1 MNTEIE
7 TRLDAIE
14 QKLEDTYNI
23 VRKMRGA
30 QKRAAA
36 LKVAYWAVIII
47 LGFVAVEAIKPYL
60 DQLTEV
66 YGTVTTTTQ
75 GYGDLLKSL
84 RQ

>member
-1 MNTEIE
+1 MDTDQ
-7 TRLDAIE
+7 RLDAIE
-14 QKLEDTYNI
+14 KKLDDTYKI

-60 DQLTEV
+60 EQLSDAYGNVTETSQS
-66 YGTVTTTTQ
+66 YS
-75 GYGDLLKSL
+75 DLLKTL
-84 RQ
+84 NE